1 MSDQARKKAII
12 KIFFVTFL
20 LTFEIS
26 KIREKMVHDV
36 ASRGANLSIS
46 QLFQYTTYENDK
58 THR

>member
-20 LTFEIS
+20 TFNIS

-36 ASRGANLSIS
+36 ASRVANLSIS